1 MKAWVQRV
9 SSASVDVEGKR
20 IAEIGKGYLVL
31 LGITHTDTSREAE
44 DIAARICTLRIFE
57 DESGKANRSLEDIGG
72 EIIVVSQ
79 FTLYADTAHGR
90 RPGFSAAAP
99 RPVAEPLYGEV
110 VRLLKARLGENRVG
124 TGSFGAEMKV
134 SLVNDGPFSVELV
147 S

>member
-9 SSASVDVEGKR
+9 TSASVDIEHKR

-31 LGITHTDTSREAE
+31 LGITHTDTSKEAG

-57 DESGKANRSLEDIGG
+57 DENGKANLSLEDIGG

-90 RPGFSAAAP
+90 RPGFSNAAP
-99 RPVAEPLYGEV
+99 RPIAEPLYEEV
-110 VRLLKARLGENRVG
+110 VRLLKARLGEKRVG

-134 SLVNDGPFSVELV
+134 SLVNDGPFSVVLV

>member
-90 RPGFSAAAP
+90 CPGFSAAAP
-99 RPVAEPLYGEV
+99 RPVAEPLYEEV

>member
-99 RPVAEPLYGEV
+99 RPVAEPLYEEV